1 MFCGTWMSRVK
12 QVFRNGFSISLL
24 MLFMF
29 SAVAMADSLDI
40 VRASAAG
47 ITLSAGRK
55 DYAEYDLI
63 VREMQYIEDDAG
75 EGFKPARVETVTGA
89 IDRVMYDYHRRKSAI
104 EIYRRVLSTLER
116 EKYSIIY
123 SCSGSECGGVGGWRL
138 FLSKKLGGDQRYQH
152 YVAAVQKGGGAPDRY
167 VAFYVNDL
175 GGQARA
181 LLDTIRAGASGPT
194 REASVYFDTGAFAL
208 DNRSQQLNRI
218 REFATRNESRCP
230 IRVVGYTD
238 LVGTEPNNQVL
249 AEARVNA
256 VVQYLRKETSVA
268 EKCWQAEPRG
278 IDKSTGL
285 RGANASSRRVD
296 LVVAEPVGES
306 TR

>member
-1 MFCGTWMSRVK
+1 MSRVRR
-12 QVFRNGFSISLL
+12 VFRNGFSVSLP

-29 SAVAMADSLDI
+29 STAAMADSLDV
-40 VRASAAG
+40 VRASATG
-47 ITLSAGRK
+47 STLSAGRK

-63 VREMQYIEDDAG
+63 VREMQYIEDDTG
-75 EGFKPARVETVTGA
+75 EGFKPAKVETVTGA
-89 IDRVMYDYHRRKSAI
+89 IDRVMFDYHRRKSAI

-116 EKYSIIY
+116 EKYDIIY
-123 SCSGSECGGVGGWRL
+123 RCSGSECGGVGGWRL
-138 FLSKKLGGDQRYQH
+138 FLSKKLGGEQRYQH
-152 YVAAVQKGGGAPDRY
+152 YVAAVQKGRGGPDRY

-175 GGQARA
+175 GGQTRA
-181 LLDTIRAGASGPT
+181 LLDTVRVGGAAGPT
-194 REASVYFDTGAFAL
+194 REASVYFDTGASAL

-218 REFATRNESRCP
+218 REFATRNGSRCP

-238 LVGTEPNNQVL
+238 PVGTEPNNQVL

-268 EKCWQAEPRG
+268 ANCWQAEPRG

-285 RGANASSRRVD
+285 GGANASSRRVE